1 MCGEQTIDLSDE
13 LAESGALKINDAG
26 FVEAHVED
34 VPAGCMVFLG
44 VKYSPGLKG
53 EDVESIQQRS
63 CENWEFVKGT
73 TVAGQEFKDSAHRV
87 LAVTGL
93 PVECTDDTDCG
104 FVEQCIPGVCDLNTF
119 TCVPGDPVPECCSS
133 DDQCDDG
140 DACTL
145 DFCDAAGTER
155 CFTEPNPD
163 PVCLPVECTDDTDC
177 GFVEQCIPGVCDLD
191 TFTCIPG
198 DPVPECCSSD
208 DQCDDGDACTLDFC
222 DVAGTERCFTE
233 PDPDP
238 VCLPEPVLCT
248 ECQELSTT
256 FTLLCVAEGGSFED
270 CLSKAEPIFSGCAL
284 ICEGTPEEKTD
295 TCSSAVEFKNNVCLL
310 SGGDFGVCRDEAE
323 AFFFE
328 CSGEELPPVLC
339 TECQE
344 LSTTFTLLCVAEGG
358 SFEDCLSQGE
368 QILSGC
374 ALICEGTPEEK
385 TDTCSSAVEFKNHV
399 CLLSG
404 GDFGVCRDEA
414 EAFFFEC
421 SGEELPPV
429 LCTECQ
435 ELSATFTLLC
445 LDLGGSFEDCLSQ
458 GEQILSECALI
469 CEGTTEEKTDTCS
482 TAADA
487 KNQVCVDAGGEAL
500 ACQEEADDF
509 FAECS
514 GEDP

>member
-1 MCGEQTIDLSDE
+1 MTLLIAPLFITGIAIANFQAANAGEPIPPLETEKFYTETDKDFENNFFGTLLPITDDGAQTVSAVIHPKKGTISSYNPGQYYAVTKVTANEHLDRLWIFEDDRDCTGEPGISKMNPAKVPGGAYVALMCGEQTIDLSDE

-145 DFCDAAGTER
+145 DFCD
-155 CFTEPNPD
+155 
-163 PVCLPVECTDDTDC
+163 
-177 GFVEQCIPGVCDLD
+177 
-191 TFTCIPG
+191 
-198 DPVPECCSSD
+198 
-208 DQCDDGDACTLDFC
+208 
-222 DVAGTERCFTE
+222 VAGTERCFTE

-270 CLSKAEPIFSGCAL
+270 CLSKAEPIF
-284 ICEGTPEEKTD
+284 
-295 TCSSAVEFKNNVCLL
+295 
-310 SGGDFGVCRDEAE
+310 
-323 AFFFE
+323 
-328 CSGEELPPVLC
+328 
-339 TECQE
+339 
-344 LSTTFTLLCVAEGG
+344 
-358 SFEDCLSQGE
+358 
-368 QILSGC
+368 SGC